1 MGFDLASVMP
11 MDVKELSM
19 RTNRQYLLDKIIHK
33 YGFENDITIEF
44 ARNIELVPF
53 NDLGEAIIRTI
64 FKEYMCMSE

>member
-1 MGFDLASVMP
+1 
-11 MDVKELSM
+11 M

-44 ARNIELVPF
+44 ARNIDLLPF

-64 FKEYMCMSE
+64 FKEYMRTSE

>member
-1 MGFDLASVMP
+1 MGFDLASVTP

-44 ARNIELVPF
+44 ARNVELVPF

-64 FKEYMCMSE
+64 FKEYMRTSE

>member
-44 ARNIELVPF
+44 AHNVELVPF

-64 FKEYMCMSE
+64 FKEYMRTSE